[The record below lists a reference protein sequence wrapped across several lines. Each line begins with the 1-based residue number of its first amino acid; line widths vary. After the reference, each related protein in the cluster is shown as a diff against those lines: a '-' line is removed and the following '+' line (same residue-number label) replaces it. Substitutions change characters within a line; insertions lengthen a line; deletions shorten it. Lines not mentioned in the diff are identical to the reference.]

1 MLVRAGDRTRRSSR
15 GKPANAE
22 NREMGRLTIYTSP
35 ETEFAVRYLALIRR
49 KSVSKLLGEQVEALL
64 KKEGIDP
71 AKLPGITAKS
81 KD

>member
-1 MLVRAGDRTRRSSR
+1 MLIRTGSRTRRSPR
-15 GKPANAE
+15 GKVGNTD
-22 NREMGRLTIYTSP
+22 NGEMGRLTIYTSP

-49 KSVSKLLGEQVEALL
+49 QSVSKLLGEQVDALL

-71 AKLPGITAKS
+71 AKLPGMPKS

>member
-1 MLVRAGDRTRRSSR
+1 MLIRTGDRTRRSTR
-15 GKPANAE
+15 GKAANTE
-22 NREMGRLTIYTSP
+22 NGEMGRLT
-35 ETEFAVRYLALIRR
+35 RR

-71 AKLPGITAKS
+71 AKLPGIAAKS

>member
-1 MLVRAGDRTRRSSR
+1 MLIRTGDRTRRSSR
-15 GKPANAE
+15 GKGANTE
-22 NREMGRLTIYTSP
+22 KGEMGRLTIYTSP

-64 KKEGIDP
+64 KKEGVDP
-71 AKLPGITAKS
+71 AKLPGIAAKS

>member
-1 MLVRAGDRTRRSSR
+1 
-15 GKPANAE
+15 
-22 NREMGRLTIYTSP
+22 MGRLTIYTSP

-64 KKEGIDP
+64 KKEGVDP
-71 AKLPGITAKS
+71 AKLPGIAAKS

>member
-1 MLVRAGDRTRRSSR
+1 MLVRTGDRTRRSTK
-15 GKPANAE
+15 GKLADPE
-22 NREMGRLTIYTSP
+22 NGQMGRLTIYTSP

-64 KKEGIDP
+64 KKEGVDP
-71 AKLPGITAKS
+71 AKLPGIAAKS